1 VLATI
6 GMRVIDLRRTKS
18 MSDIGNGRAGRAD
31 VVIVGGGSAGAV
43 LASRLSEDP
52 TRSVLLLEAGPA
64 YGVDDYPDDLRD
76 AARVP
81 ANPEHEWGFTARG
94 GAASPEIAAARAKV
108 LGGCSA
114 HNATVSM
121 RARPS
126 DVRDWQ
132 QHGLDDWTI
141 EDVDGTFREMENTPG
156 GDDAYH
162 GRTGPFPIRQLG
174 YDDLTSSLRGFI
186 DATVA
191 EGFPRVDDF
200 NGPNPN
206 GVGGYPVNVIDGV
219 RQNTGLVYLTEEVR
233 NRANLEI
240 SGDVLVDRVL
250 FDGHKAVGVVAAS
263 GAEIHAGQVIL
274 SAGSYGTPAIL
285 LRSGV
290 GPAADLAELGIDVV
304 ADLPVGQ
311 HLQDQPFYYNAYALK
326 TDALDMRPAVGALL
340 WTHSSEASGDELD
353 LHIAVTHLMPPEY
366 SPTGGAIALS
376 VAVVKPESRGTL
388 MLRSRDPREQP
399 EIDCNFLAEDRDA
412 RRMLEGVRLA
422 RKIGRNPAL
431 AQYLELEIL
440 PGDAVGDDQLAN
452 AIASNLA
459 SYGHPTATAPMGGPH
474 DPWAVVDSHGAV
486 KGTDG
491 LRVVDASIIP
501 VVPSVAI
508 NPTTIMLAERIA
520 KAVYATVP
528 GLAVAAFK

>member
-1 VLATI
+1 
-6 GMRVIDLRRTKS
+6 

-52 TRSVLLLEAGPA
+52 TRSVLLLEAGRA
-64 YGVDDYPDDLRD
+64 YGVDGYPDDLRD

-114 HNATVSM
+114 HNATVAM

-132 QHGLDDWTI
+132 RHGLDDWTI
-141 EDVDGTFREMENTPG
+141 EDIDATFREMENTPD

-162 GRTGPFPIRQLG
+162 GRTGPFPIRHERYG
-174 YDDLTSSLRGFI
+174 ALTTSLRGFI

-191 EGFPRVDDF
+191 EGFSLVEDF
-200 NGPNPN
+200 NGPSPS

-233 NRANLEI
+233 NRPNLKI
-240 SGDVLVDRVL
+240 SGDVVVDRVL
-250 FDGHKAVGVVAAS
+250 VHQRRAIGVVTAS
-263 GAEIHAGQVIL
+263 GAEIPAGEVIL
-274 SAGSYGTPAIL
+274 SGGSYGSPAIL

-290 GPAADLAELGIDVV
+290 GPAADLAQHGIEVV
-304 ADLPVGQ
+304 ADMPVGQ

-340 WTHSSEASGDELD
+340 WIPSSEARGDELD
-353 LHIAVTHLMPPEY
+353 IHIAVTHLIPAEY
-366 SPTGGAIALS
+366 SPTGGAISLS
-376 VAVVKPESRGTL
+376 VAVVKPDSRGTIR
-388 MLRSRDPREQP
+388 LRSRDPREQP
-399 EIDCNFLAEDRDA
+399 EIDCNFLAEVRDA
-412 RRMLEGVRLA
+412 RRMLEGVKLA
-422 RKIGRNPAL
+422 RRIGRNPAL
-431 AQYLELEIL
+431 AQFLELEIL
-440 PGDAVGDDQLAN
+440 PGDGVGDDQLPDV
-452 AIASNLA
+452 IASNLA
-459 SYGHPTATAPMGGPH
+459 SYGHPTATAPMGGPQ

-486 KGTDG
+486 KGIDG

-508 NPTTIMLAERIA
+508 NPTTIMISERIA
-520 KAVYATVP
+520 KAVYASAS
-528 GLAVAAFK
+528 GLSQRGVQVAPAASSA